1 MKDIKKRTT
10 RGRPKKD
17 DFKETETFYKVD
29 ILFERNQALVEKKKK
44 EAGMFVLIRNKTD
57 EEKLSDLEVL
67 KEYKQQHSVES
78 TFRILKDP
86 YYVDEIFLKKPERV
100 EAFGYVMVIAV
111 LLLNVIERRIRKSLE
126 GETQG
131 ITLQGR
137 RITLTPTGTS
147 ILDVFEY
154 VKVLAI
160 PTGNCFQRVVPEGI
174 TENQKRILKLC
185 GVPENIYVSQEN
197 PTLVV

>member
-78 TFRILKDP
+78 TLRILKDP
-86 YYVDEIFLKKPERV
+86 YYVDEIFLKSQN
-100 EAFGYVMVIAV
+100 V
-111 LLLNVIERRIRKSLE
+111 LRHS
-126 GETQG
+126 
-131 ITLQGR
+131 
-137 RITLTPTGTS
+137 
-147 ILDVFEY
+147 DM
-154 VKVLAI
+154 
-160 PTGNCFQRVVPEGI
+160 
-174 TENQKRILKLC
+174 
-185 GVPENIYVSQEN
+185 
-197 PTLVV
+197 

>member
-1 MKDIKKRTT
+1 MLDKINRRSTDIQLEKNQAFIDK
-10 RGRPKKD
+10 KKD
-17 DFKETETFYKVD
+17 
-29 ILFERNQALVEKKKK
+29 
-44 EAGMFVLIRNKTD
+44 EAGMFVLISNET
-57 EEKLSDLEVL
+57 EVEKLSDLEVL
-67 KEYKQQHSVES
+67 EEYKQQHSVES

-126 GETQG
+126 GETLG
-131 ITLQGR
+131 VALQGR
-137 RITLTPTGTS
+137 RITLRPTGTA

-160 PTGNCFQRVVPEGI
+160 PMGNSHQRVIPEGL
-174 TENQKRILKLC
+174 TENQNRILKLC
-185 GVPENIYVSQEN
+185 GVPENIYVSQERA
-197 PTLVV
+197 TLAVQV

>member
-1 MKDIKKRTT
+1 
-10 RGRPKKD
+10 
-17 DFKETETFYKVD
+17 
-29 ILFERNQALVEKKKK
+29 
-44 EAGMFVLIRNKTD
+44 
-57 EEKLSDLEVL
+57 
-67 KEYKQQHSVES
+67 
-78 TFRILKDP
+78 
-86 YYVDEIFLKKPERV
+86 
-100 EAFGYVMVIAV
+100 MVIAV